1 MLLDKVKLS
10 LQITSNSFDDEINDL
25 IESCKHDLKLS
36 GVNYTFDSD
45 PLFVQAAKLYCKAHF
60 GDNDSNE
67 KFLNSY
73 YALKISMSLS
83 GDYAN
88 G

>member
-1 MLLDKVKLS
+1 MLLEKVKLS
-10 LQITSNSFDDEINDL
+10 LQISSNSYDDELNDL
-25 IESCKHDLKLS
+25 IEACRRDLRLS

-67 KFLNSY
+67 KFLHSY
-73 YALKISMSLS
+73 QALKISMSLS